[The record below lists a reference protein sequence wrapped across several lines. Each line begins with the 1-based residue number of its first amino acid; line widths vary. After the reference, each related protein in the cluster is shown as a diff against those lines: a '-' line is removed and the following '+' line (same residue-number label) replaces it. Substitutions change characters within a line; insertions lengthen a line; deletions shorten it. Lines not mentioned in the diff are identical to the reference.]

1 MPDRDRAAERNA
13 TEREIDALYQR
24 PLAEFT
30 AARNEL
36 ARALAKSGARDEST
50 RVKALVK
57 PTVTPWAV
65 NQVYWQ
71 ARSIWDR
78 LMQAGETL
86 RTTQVAALERPGTTE
101 AQVRQVRERVR
112 EATTAH
118 REAINDAVHQAVR
131 VASQSSTH
139 LATDQVARMLES
151 LSLAPQP
158 PSPTGRFTEVIGPAG
173 FEALANVTP
182 GASPLAFLAL
192 AAGAGTQG
200 NASPAGRM
208 GQAGRAHGAGPAG
221 QAGKAGKFDKTKK
234 KTTDALKASEL
245 EDEEKAARQHALL
258 VQAAGEA
265 LGRAQQVERQA
276 RTAEAQARDAV
287 TDAELALTQARRAL
301 TDAERE
307 TRKAADQRQAAEA
320 ALEQVRQQ
328 R

>member
-118 REAINDAVHQAVR
+118 REALNDAVHQAVR

-151 LSLAPQP
+151 LSLAPQL

-200 NASPAGRM
+200 DASPAGR
-208 GQAGRAHGAGPAG
+208 AGRA
-221 QAGKAGKFDKTKK
+221 GKINKA
-234 KTTDALKASEL
+234 KTTDGHEGSKSE
-245 EDEEKAARQHALL
+245 DNEKAARQHALI

>member
-208 GQAGRAHGAGPAG
+208 GQAGRA
-221 QAGKAGKFDKTKK
+221 GKTNKAR
-234 KTTDALKASEL
+234 TTDGHKGSNSE
-245 EDEEKAARQHALL
+245 DNEKAARQHALL
-258 VQAAGEA
+258 VQAASEA
-265 LGRAQQVERQA
+265 LARAQQIERQA
-276 RTAEAQARDAV
+276 RTAEAQARAAV